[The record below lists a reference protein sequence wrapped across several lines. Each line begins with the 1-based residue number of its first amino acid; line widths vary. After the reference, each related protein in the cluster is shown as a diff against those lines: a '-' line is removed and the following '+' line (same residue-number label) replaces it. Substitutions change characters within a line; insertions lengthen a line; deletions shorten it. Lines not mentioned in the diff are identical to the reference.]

1 MNAPLADA
9 EADEAFLR
17 LISSDPDLFRAE
29 FDTLISAGWG
39 NPRVFRPSRGNRR
52 RQCRSDKPS
61 RTWPSRPPVSESGRP
76 SILVI
81 QARSPP
87 GRTLGRTV

>member
-39 NPRVFRPSRGNRR
+39 NPRVFRPSRG
-52 RQCRSDKPS
+52 
-61 RTWPSRPPVSESGRP
+61 
-76 SILVI
+76 
-81 QARSPP
+81 
-87 GRTLGRTV
+87 GRTPRTDPRFVRVGY